1 MTSTDQGQSGG
12 VAEVGPT
19 VAVVTGAASGM
30 GAACARLLA
39 GRCDR
44 LVLADLAPVD
54 LAAVGAAGRGEA
66 VRCDITADGDV
77 AALADVARR
86 TGGVTHLVHAAG
98 ISPSMGDAR
107 QVFQV
112 NVAGTARV
120 LDAFAPVLAEGAA
133 AVLFASMAAHFLATT
148 PPGDDL
154 AAVLA
159 DPLADGAAD
168 RFVDSPDVAGNPG
181 LAYGW
186 SKRGV
191 IRLAAERA
199 VALAVRG
206 IRVNTVS
213 PGSID
218 TPMGRRELESQPAM
232 QALVDATPIRRLGTA
247 DEVAAAVGFLLSP
260 QASYVT
266 GTDILVDG
274 GVVAT
279 V

>member
-1 MTSTDQGQSGG
+1 MSGSHQGESGG
-12 VAEVGPT
+12 AGVAPPS

-39 GRCDR
+39 ERVDR
-44 LVLADLAPVD
+44 LVLADLAPID
-54 LAAVGAAGRGEA
+54 PAAVGAAGRGEA
-66 VRCDITADGDV
+66 VRCDITVDADV
-77 AALADVARR
+77 AALAEVAAR
-86 TGGVTHLVHAAG
+86 TGTVACLVHAAG

-107 QVFQV
+107 RVFDV

-120 LDAFAPVLAEGAA
+120 LDTLAPVLSEGAGV
-133 AVLFASMAAHFLATT
+133 VLFASMAAHLLATT
-148 PPGDDL
+148 PPGDEL
-154 AAVLA
+154 ASILD

-168 RFVDSPDVAGNPG
+168 RFADTPDVAGNAG

-191 IRLAAERA
+191 IRLAAKRA
-199 VALAVRG
+199 VALAARG

-218 TPMGRRELESQPAM
+218 TPMGQREMESQPAM
-232 QALVDATPIRRLGTA
+232 QSLLEATPIRRLGTA
-247 DEVAAAVGFLLSP
+247 DEVAAAVGFLLSAE
-260 QASYVT
+260 ASYVT

>member
-1 MTSTDQGQSGG
+1 MSAGQQQESGG
-12 VAEVGPT
+12 AQAAR

-39 GRCDR
+39 GRVDR
-44 LVLADLAPVD
+44 LVLADVAAVD
-54 LAAVGAAGRGEA
+54 LATLGAADTGQA
-66 VRCDITADGDV
+66 VRCDITDESDV
-77 AALADVARR
+77 AALAEIA
-86 TGGVTHLVHAAG
+86 GGNGSVVSLVHAAG
-98 ISPSMGDAR
+98 ISPSMGDPTR
-107 QVFQV
+107 IFDV

-120 LDAFAPVLAEGAA
+120 LDACAPVLAEGASV
-133 AVLFASMAAHFLATT
+133 VLFASMAAHLLART
-148 PPGDDL
+148 PPGDAL
-154 AAVLA
+154 AAVLD
-159 DPLADGAAD
+159 DPLADGAAA
-168 RFVDSPDVAGNPG
+168 RFVDTPEVAGNPG

-186 SKRGV
+186 SKRAV
-191 IRLAAERA
+191 MRLAAQRA
-199 VALAVRG
+199 VALAAGG

-218 TPMGRRELESQPAM
+218 TPMGQRELESQPGM
-232 QALVDATPIRRLGTA
+232 QALVAATPIRRLGGA

-260 QASYVT
+260 EAAYIT

>member
-1 MTSTDQGQSGG
+1 MSAGQQQESGG
-12 VAEVGPT
+12 APAAR

-30 GAACARLLA
+30 GAACARLLV
-39 GRCDR
+39 RRVDR
-44 LVLADLAPVD
+44 LILADVAAVD
-54 LAAVGAAGRGEA
+54 LTALGAADTGEA
-66 VRCDITADGDV
+66 VRCDITDESDV
-77 AALADVARR
+77 AALADIA
-86 TGGVTHLVHAAG
+86 GGHGSVTSLVHAAG
-98 ISPSMGDAR
+98 ISPSMGDATR
-107 QVFQV
+107 IFDV

-120 LDAFAPVLAEGAA
+120 LDAFAPVLAEASV
-133 AVLFASMAAHFLATT
+133 VLFASMAAHLLART
-148 PPGDDL
+148 PPGDAL
-154 AAVLA
+154 AAVLD
-159 DPLADGAAD
+159 DPLADGAAA
-168 RFVDSPDVAGNPG
+168 RFVDMPEVAGNPG

-191 IRLAAERA
+191 MRLAAQRA
-199 VALAVRG
+199 VALAAGG

-218 TPMGRRELESQPAM
+218 TPMGQRELESQPGM
-232 QALVDATPIRRLGTA
+232 QALVAATPIRRLGGA

-260 QASYVT
+260 EASYIT

>member
-1 MTSTDQGQSGG
+1 MSAAQQQESGG
-12 VAEVGPT
+12 APAAR

-30 GAACARLLA
+30 GAACARLLV
-39 GRCDR
+39 GRVDR
-44 LVLADLAPVD
+44 LVLADVAAVD
-54 LAAVGAAGRGEA
+54 LEALGAADTGEA
-66 VRCDITADGDV
+66 VRCDITDESDV
-77 AALADVARR
+77 AALADIA
-86 TGGVTHLVHAAG
+86 GGHGSVTSLVHAAG
-98 ISPSMGDAR
+98 ISPSMGDATR
-107 QVFQV
+107 IFDV

-120 LDAFAPVLAEGAA
+120 LDAFAPVLAEASV
-133 AVLFASMAAHFLATT
+133 VLFASMAAHLLART
-148 PPGDDL
+148 PPGDAL
-154 AAVLA
+154 AAVLD
-159 DPLADGAAD
+159 DPLADGAAA
-168 RFVDSPDVAGNPG
+168 RFVDMPEVAGNPG

-191 IRLAAERA
+191 MRLAAQRA
-199 VALAVRG
+199 VALAAGG

-218 TPMGRRELESQPAM
+218 TPMGQRELESQPGM
-232 QALVDATPIRRLGTA
+232 QALVAATPIRRLGGA

-260 QASYVT
+260 EASYIT

>member
-1 MTSTDQGQSGG
+1 MSAAQQQESGG
-12 VAEVGPT
+12 APAAR

-30 GAACARLLA
+30 GAACARLLV
-39 GRCDR
+39 GRVDR
-44 LVLADLAPVD
+44 LVLADVAAVD
-54 LAAVGAAGRGEA
+54 LEALGAADTGEA
-66 VRCDITADGDV
+66 VRCDITDESDV
-77 AALADVARR
+77 AALADIA
-86 TGGVTHLVHAAG
+86 GGHGSVTSLVHAAG
-98 ISPSMGDAR
+98 ISPSMGDATR
-107 QVFQV
+107 IFDV

-120 LDAFAPVLAEGAA
+120 LDAFAPVLAEASV
-133 AVLFASMAAHFLATT
+133 VLFASMAAHLLART
-148 PPGDDL
+148 PPGDAL
-154 AAVLA
+154 AAVLD
-159 DPLADGAAD
+159 DPLADGAAA
-168 RFVDSPDVAGNPG
+168 RFVDTPEVAGNPG

-191 IRLAAERA
+191 MRLAAQRA
-199 VALAVRG
+199 VALAAGG

-218 TPMGRRELESQPAM
+218 TPMGQRELESQPGM
-232 QALVDATPIRRLGTA
+232 QALVAATPIRRLGGA

-260 QASYVT
+260 EASYIT

>member
-1 MTSTDQGQSGG
+1 MSEEQQGRPDGSPGD
-12 VAEVGPT
+12 APS

-39 GRCDR
+39 RRVDR

-66 VRCDITADGDV
+66 VRCDITVDAEV
-77 AALADVARR
+77 ASLAEVA
-86 TGGVTHLVHAAG
+86 GGHGTVTSLVHAAG
-98 ISPSMGDAR
+98 ISPSMGDATR
-107 QVFQV
+107 VYDV
-112 NVAGTARV
+112 NLAGTARV

-133 AVLFASMAAHFLATT
+133 VVLFASMAAHLLATT

-154 AAVLA
+154 AAVLD
-159 DPLADGAAD
+159 DPLAEGAAA
-168 RFVDSPDVAGNPG
+168 RFVATPDVAGNPG

-191 IRLAAERA
+191 IRLAAQRA
-199 VALAVRG
+199 VALASRG
-206 IRVNTVS
+206 IRINTVS

-232 QALVDATPIRRLGTA
+232 QALVEATPIRRLGTA

-260 QASYVT
+260 EASYVT

>member
-1 MTSTDQGQSGG
+1 MPDAHHGEPGAGAAT
-12 VAEVGPT
+12 PT

-39 GRCDR
+39 ERVDR

-54 LAAVGAAGRGEA
+54 LEAVGVAGRGEA
-66 VRCDITADGDV
+66 VRCDITDDGDV
-77 AALADVARR
+77 AALAATAGRA
-86 TGGVTHLVHAAG
+86 GAVTHLVHAAG
-98 ISPSMGDAR
+98 ISPTMGDAR
-107 QVFQV
+107 RVFDV

-120 LDAFAPVLAEGAA
+120 LDACAPVLAEGAGV
-133 AVLFASMAAHFLATT
+133 VLFASMAAHLLAAT

-154 AAVLA
+154 AAILD
-159 DPLADGAAD
+159 DPLADGATD
-168 RFVDSPDVAGNPG
+168 RFVATADVAGNPG

-191 IRLAAERA
+191 IRLAARRA
-199 VALAVRG
+199 VALAPRG

-218 TPMGRRELESQPAM
+218 TPMGQRELEAQPGM
-232 QALVDATPIRRLGTA
+232 QALVEATPIRRLGRA
-247 DEVAAAVGFLLSP
+247 QEVAAAVGFLLSAD
-260 QASYVT
+260 ASYVT